1 MRSWMKKVRRMRRE
15 RSVAFESV
23 DAAYRSNFACLSS
36 LKISLGMEDWGQ
48 GSRCDA
54 LDSLFRCFL
63 GRQIPSPVAR
73 RRMA

>member
-1 MRSWMKKVRRMRRE
+1 MKSWMEKVRWTRRE

-23 DAAYRSNFACLSS
+23 DAAYRSNFACPSS
-36 LKISLGMEDWGQ
+36 PKISLGIEVWGQ

-73 RRMA
+73 RRKE